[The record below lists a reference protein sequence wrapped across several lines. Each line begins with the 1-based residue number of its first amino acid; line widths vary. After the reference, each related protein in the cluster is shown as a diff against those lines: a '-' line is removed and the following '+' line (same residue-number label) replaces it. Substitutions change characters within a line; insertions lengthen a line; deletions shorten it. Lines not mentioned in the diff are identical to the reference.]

1 VNKNSNINNNFPPSF
16 QEALVWPGK
25 ATDQKKKR
33 KQKDKVP
40 SVISSL
46 QWKYF
51 NEVKEQEKLKKM
63 SDIEERKNRRKEAA
77 NAKKLAAEEKK
88 QKRLLTIEERKRK
101 IAEEKEQ
108 KKKIKENKK
117 NIAKIKT

>member
-88 QKRLLTIEERKRK
+88 T
-101 IAEEKEQ
+101 KEIVNYWRA
-108 KKKIKENKK
+108 KKKNSWREGTEKKMKENKK